1 MFAEFWGR
9 NRVLLVAG
17 AALTAIAVVATIT
30 LVVLRPHHVAAPTRS
45 SGSAAASAVTT
56 STTDTNQ
63 AFIGPGPSPAVTS
76 PAYLPGSDPTDS
88 TLVGGQTNQLVFAE
102 KVASALF
109 SYTPATDFQVRN
121 SDVMEVALPSPL
133 GDSAGLTTD
142 LQRYTPMGAALRQI
156 RSSGTTATFKVQTVS
171 ISQWAAQKLQ
181 DIGAQ
186 SGTYGIDVIGVQT
199 IRARGSAPA
208 SLSVSM
214 GLTVACAPAVSVC
227 GLDRIQAALLGQPAA
242 G

>member
-9 NRVLLVAG
+9 NKVLLVAV
-17 AALTAIAVVATIT
+17 AALTVVAVVATIV
-30 LVVLRPHHVAAPTRS
+30 LVVVRPHHAATPPPA
-45 SGSAAASAVTT
+45 SGNAAASAVST
-56 STTDTNQ
+56 SKTDASQ
-63 AFIGPGPSPAVTS
+63 VFVGSSLAVTS
-76 PAYLPGSDPTDS
+76 PSYLPGSDPTDS

-102 KVASALF
+102 KVATALF
-109 SYTPATDFQVRN
+109 SYSPSTDFPARN
-121 SDVMEVALPSPL
+121 ADVMEVALPSPL

-142 LQRYTPMGAALRQI
+142 LQRYTPMGTALSQI
-156 RSSGTTATFKVQTVS
+156 RSAGTTATFKVQTVS
-171 ISQWAAQKLQ
+171 ISQWAAQKLH

-186 SGTYGIDVIGVQT
+186 SGTYGIDVVGVQT
-199 IRARGSAPA
+199 ITARGSAPV

-214 GLTVACAPAVSVC
+214 GLTVACAPAVSYC

>member
-9 NRVLLVAG
+9 NKVLLVAA
-17 AALTAIAVVATIT
+17 AALTVIAVVATIA
-30 LVVLRPHHVAAPTRS
+30 LVVLRPHRVAASTPS
-45 SGSAAASAVTT
+45 SGSVAASAVST
-56 STTDTNQ
+56 STTVASQ
-63 AFIGPGPSPAVTS
+63 VLVGPGPAVST

-88 TLVGGQTNQLVFAE
+88 ILVGGQTNQLVFAE
-102 KVASALF
+102 KVSTAML
-109 SYTPATDFQVRN
+109 SYGPATDFQARN
-121 SDVMEVALPSPL
+121 ADVMEVALPSPL

-142 LQRYTPMGAALRQI
+142 LQRYTPTGTALSQI
-156 RSSGTTATFKVQTVS
+156 RSAATTATFRVQTVS

-186 SGTYGIDVIGVQT
+186 SGTYGIDVVGVQIIT
-199 IRARGSAPA
+199 ARASAPV

-214 GLTVACAPAVSVC
+214 GLTVACAPAVSFC
-227 GLDRIQAALLGQPAA
+227 GLDRIQATLLGQPAA

>member
-1 MFAEFWGR
+1 VFAEFWGR
-9 NRVLLVAG
+9 NKVLLVAA
-17 AALTAIAVVATIT
+17 AALTLVALVATIA
-30 LVVLRPHHVAAPTRS
+30 LVVVRPHHVATPTPASRN
-45 SGSAAASAVTT
+45 AAAPAVST
-56 STTDTNQ
+56 STTDTNHV
-63 AFIGPGPSPAVTS
+63 GPSPVFTS

-102 KVASALF
+102 KVATALF
-109 SYTPATDFQVRN
+109 SYGPATDFPARN
-121 SDVMEVALPSPL
+121 ADVMEVALAAPL

-142 LQRYTPMGAALRQI
+142 LLRYTPTGTALNQI
-156 RSSGTTATFKVQTVS
+156 RSSGTTSTFRVQTVA
-171 ISQWAAQKLQ
+171 ISQWAVQKLQ

-186 SGTYGIDVIGVQT
+186 SGTYGIDVVGVQT
-199 IRARGSAPA
+199 ITARGSAPV

-214 GLTVACAPAVSVC
+214 GLTVACAPAVSFC

>member
-9 NRVLLVAG
+9 NKVLLVAA
-17 AALTAIAVVATIT
+17 AALTVIAVVATIA
-30 LVVLRPHHVAAPTRS
+30 LVVLRPHHVGAPPRW
-45 SGSAAASAVTT
+45 SGSVAASAVST
-56 STTDTNQ
+56 SAMDTNRV
-63 AFIGPGPSPAVTS
+63 IVGLSPAVSS

-88 TLVGGQTNQLVFAE
+88 TLVGGQTNQLVFAQ
-102 KVASALF
+102 KVATALF
-109 SYTPATDFQVRN
+109 SYRPATDFQVRN
-121 SDVMEVALPSPL
+121 ADVMEVALPPPL

-142 LQRYTPMGAALRQI
+142 LQRYTPTGAALSQI
-156 RSSGTTATFKVQTVS
+156 RTSSTTATFKVQTVS

-186 SGTYGIDVIGVQT
+186 SGTYGIDVVGVQT
-199 IRARGSAPA
+199 ITTKGSAPV

-214 GLTVACAPAVSVC
+214 GLTVACAPAVSFC
-227 GLDRIQAALLGQPAA
+227 GLDRIQATLLGQPAA

>member
-1 MFAEFWGR
+1 MVAEFWGR
-9 NRVLLVAG
+9 NKVLLVAG
-17 AALTAIAVVATIT
+17 AALTAIAVVATIA
-30 LVVLRPHHVAAPTRS
+30 LVILRPHRVAASTPS
-45 SGSAAASAVTT
+45 PGSVAASAVST
-56 STTDTNQ
+56 STMDTNQ
-63 AFIGPGPSPAVTS
+63 VFVGPSPAGSS

-88 TLVGGQTNQLVFAE
+88 TLVGGQTNQFLFAE
-102 KVASALF
+102 KVATAVF
-109 SYTPATDFQVRN
+109 SYGSATNFQVRN
-121 SDVMEVALPSPL
+121 ADVMEVALPSPL

-142 LQRYTPMGAALRQI
+142 LQRYTPTGAALSQI

-186 SGTYGIDVIGVQT
+186 SGTYGIDVLGVQT
-199 IRARGSAPA
+199 ITTRGSAPV

-214 GLTVACAPAVSVC
+214 GLTIACAPAVSYC

>member
-9 NRVLLVAG
+9 NKVLLVAG
-17 AALTAIAVVATIT
+17 AALTVIAVVATIA
-30 LVVLRPHHVAAPTRS
+30 LVVVRPNQAATPTPA
-45 SGSAAASAVTT
+45 SGSAAAPAAST
-56 STTDTNQ
+56 SSTEASQ
-63 AFIGPGPSPAVTS
+63 VSVGPSPVVTS

-102 KVASALF
+102 KVATALF
-109 SYTPATDFQVRN
+109 SYGPATDFPARN
-121 SDVMEVALPSPL
+121 ADVMEVALAAPL

-142 LQRYTPMGAALRQI
+142 LQRYTPTGGALSQI
-156 RSSGTTATFKVQTVS
+156 RSSGTSATFKVQTVS

-186 SGTYGIDVIGVQT
+186 SGTYGIDVVGVQT
-199 IRARGSAPA
+199 ITARGSAPV

-214 GLTVACAPAVSVC
+214 GLTVACAPAVSFC